1 MKINTKNEED
11 SVLIK
16 YNYKIKS
23 RDSMTDKE
31 FNTMMEIGYN
41 QAIRGEGR
49 KLEEVIRE
57 LKEGVN

>member
-49 KLEEVIRE
+49 MLEEVRKE
-57 LKEGVN
+57 LKEEFD